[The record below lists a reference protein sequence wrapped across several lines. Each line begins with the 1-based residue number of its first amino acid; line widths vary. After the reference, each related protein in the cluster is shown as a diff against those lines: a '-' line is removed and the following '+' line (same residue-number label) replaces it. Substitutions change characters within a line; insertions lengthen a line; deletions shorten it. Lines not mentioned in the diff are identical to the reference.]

1 MSVIETLLTDLKIRL
16 GYNESITLTRDEFN
30 LIVDGDVYAQEELQE
45 EIEKLESEL
54 EDAIDSANVF
64 QEESEELKEK
74 VESLKEEIKELKKVT
89 TNE

>member
-1 MSVIETLLTDLKIRL
+1 M
-16 GYNESITLTRDEFN
+16 
-30 LIVDGDVYAQEELQE
+30 
-45 EIEKLESEL
+45 ESEL